1 MRVKKLLSLLS
12 AAAMA
17 VTSLT
22 GALTITASAATDNKY
37 FNFQWNTMNGGCYTA
52 SLNPNENYEGITE
65 IEFPATY
72 NDGSHGDA
80 VVVPNPPASGFSN
93 DTIKTVSTASN
104 WSCVYSGVFKGLNA
118 LETIKY
124 TCEGTFTVNASAFS
138 ECSNTLKDVYI
149 MASEVKPKAAGA
161 KRSGFNGFPAN
172 AILHVSSDEVRNSII
187 DTFTTGITADK
198 IVVEGG
204 SSLPTPEVEVICED
218 ITYGTEGGFKPSATV
233 KVDGQ
238 PVEDANITYKMY
250 TDEGCANE
258 GPKYSGDTIPAGTY
272 YIKAFVARTESYND
286 AASAPKEVH
295 VNRVANITKLQE
307 AIEKANGYITQT
319 DVYSTGS
326 LNILTQAVN
335 AGKALTAN
343 TPDAYTATQETVD
356 AATEAIENAIK
367 GLVKKADE
375 ATVEEWANFLNANN
389 DFPKE
394 NNNTYTDDSW
404 ANYMEAYQVYLDAR
418 AKNQGSF
425 TSKQLTEILDAVNKA
440 KSELKALPPKTE
452 AFEAAKKK
460 YEDIINAKDS
470 PYTKDSLK
478 DLKEVCDIQING
490 ILDENGDLKEG
501 VNQADVDNATRAIG
515 DYINRLLVEKG
526 DVTELK
532 KLAEEYKPLIE
543 SDYTVDTWTTFS
555 EKLATAQA
563 LVDDPDNAG
572 KEAVAT
578 ATEELKAAREQLVI
592 DYSEGEKNPGIA
604 VVKPGGRS
612 VVIEKGTADESMA
625 GATKVRVTFD
635 CAADTT
641 FSSYASIEVTA
652 LVGADNNFKKF
663 TGNNNTTGAKGCS
676 VTLDFANA
684 IKTGD
689 SYTISADTY
698 AWNEAA
704 DYVYAIMKLEYLDAN
719 GNVLKTFSGG
729 TDTPKLDNYKKAI
742 EDAKALVESGEYTEE
757 SVAALQT
764 AIDNA
769 QALLDET
776 EGKPLPSQMEA
787 PKAALDDAVKALVAL
802 PKGDISGTIKTPGAD
817 AEVTVTVA
825 TADGE
830 TVAEATAANG
840 EYSISDLEDG
850 EYIVTFA
857 ADGYA
862 ARSYTAAV
870 AGGSVTLEAEIHL
883 YGDVNGDGEIT
894 TADVGMANSHAR
906 EVSALE
912 GYDFDVAEVTGDG
925 EVTTADVGVINATAQ
940 KI

>member
-1 MRVKKLLSLLS
+1 MKIKKLLSGLT
-12 AAAMA
+12 AMLMI
-17 VTSLT
+17 VSMTVYLPIS
-22 GALTITASAATDNKY
+22 ASAASSGSCGATATYELDDNGVLTISGTGEVKEGWGLY
-37 FNFQWNTMNGGCYTA
+37 RNSIKKVIVN
-52 SLNPNENYEGITE
+52 EGITSLLGCFSGADHLTEATLPQSLTTIQNATFSGCSSLISVNIPKNVTE
-65 IEFPATY
+65 I
-72 NDGSHGDA
+72 
-80 VVVPNPPASGFSN
+80 NPLTFRGCTNADLVIDIEGVLTSIGTRAIDSVTG
-93 DTIKTVSTASN
+93 TIKVHDQAT
-104 WSCVYSGVFKGLNA
+104 
-118 LETIKY
+118 LE
-124 TCEGTFTVNASAFS
+124 
-138 ECSNTLKDVYI
+138 L
-149 MASEVKPKAAGA
+149 VKEKA
-161 KRSGFNGFPAN
+161 
-172 AILHVSSDEVRNSII
+172 
-187 DTFTTGITADK
+187 T
-198 IVVEGG
+198 
-204 SSLPTPEVEVICED
+204 
-218 ITYGTEGGFKPSATV
+218 SATV
-233 KVDGQ
+233 ILVSGVDTEALDKTIE
-238 PVEDANITYKMY
+238 VAEKYTEANY
-250 TDEGCANE
+250 T
-258 GPKYSGDTIPAGTY
+258 K
-272 YIKAFVARTESYND
+272 ESYN
-286 AASAPKEVH
+286 
-295 VNRVANITKLQE
+295 
-307 AIEKANGYITQT
+307 
-319 DVYSTGS
+319 
-326 LNILTQAVN
+326 
-335 AGKALTAN
+335 AL
-343 TPDAYTATQETVD
+343 
-356 AATEAIENAIK
+356 TEAIKAGETAKGKGDATQSDINNAAKAIRDAVA
-367 GLVKKADE
+367 GLVKADDSSNTPLKSKIDE
-375 ATVEEWANFLNANN
+375 ANGLAATSSVYTLDSIAALKEAIKTAQGVCDKITSAAEDLPEEAELISALDTLIKAMTIDETGEAETGLKKLATNVEWADFQNANN
-389 DFPKE
+389 GFPKE
-394 NNNTYTDDSW
+394 NNNTYTEDSW
-404 ANYMEAYQVYLDAR
+404 TKYMEAYQAYLDAK
-418 AKNQGSF
+418 AKGAGYF
-425 TSKQLTEILDAVNKA
+425 TSKQLTAILDAVNKA

-501 VNQADVDNATRAIG
+501 VNQADVDSATRAIE

-543 SDYTVDTWTTFS
+543 SDYTVDTWTTFA

-592 DYSEGEKNPGIA
+592 DYSEGEKTPGIA

-742 EDAKALVESGEYTEE
+742 EDAKALAESGDYTEE
-757 SVAALQT
+757 SVAALQA
-764 AIDNA
+764 AIEAAEAVLKDT
-769 QALLDET
+769 DT
-776 EGKPLPSQMEA
+776 PLPSQMEA

-894 TADVGMANSHAR
+894 TADVGMANSHAQ